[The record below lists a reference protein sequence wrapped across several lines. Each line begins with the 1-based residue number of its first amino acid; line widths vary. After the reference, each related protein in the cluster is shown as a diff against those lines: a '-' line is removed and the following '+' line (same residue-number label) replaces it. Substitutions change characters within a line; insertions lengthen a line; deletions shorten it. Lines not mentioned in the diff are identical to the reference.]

1 MTQSNQHA
9 DVNVMETT
17 ELDLASVLDVLL
29 DNRLLIAAIAAVFIF
44 LGTLY
49 ALLVTPIY
57 ESNIL
62 VQIEDSPDASA
73 AKDLLGTLSTMF
85 DVKSTADA
93 EIQILG
99 SRLVVSRA
107 IDKLKLFIHAKPHRF
122 PVIGG
127 WLARRQDGL
136 SVPGLFGVGGYTW
149 GRESIDVATFD
160 VPKQLEGKPYKL
172 VVLAGG
178 RYELS
183 GPGFD
188 QPVNGRV
195 GTAETF
201 PASAGPINFFVRGTN
216 AAAGARFDLVRAS
229 RMDTIEDLQK
239 QLRIQELGKQS
250 GVISATLRSDDP
262 VRLSATLNEIGDQ
275 YVRQNVDRKA
285 AQAENSLEFLASQ
298 EPKMKRDLE
307 QAENLLNDYRN
318 THKILDLTE
327 EGKSILAQSA
337 DAEQQLFM
345 LRQKRQ
351 ELLTRFGPM
360 HPGVVAI
367 DEQIAGTQDHIGEL
381 TNQIKR
387 MPTAQRDAIRLERDV
402 RVNTD
407 LYLTLRNNIEQLRLL
422 KAGKIGS
429 VRLVDVA
436 SLPERAVS
444 PKKMIV
450 VVVATLLG
458 LFAGA
463 GAAFLRDK
471 LFTGVTNVR
480 SLEAHSGLAVYATVP
495 HSEQQRKLATSL
507 AGSMAAGQANLL
519 ANVYPGDPAV
529 ESLRSLR
536 TALQFAMLD
545 AHNNVVLLTGPSPG
559 LGKSFTSANLAVVLA
574 ESKRVLLVDGDL
586 RRGILN
592 KYFGEERGTGIAD
605 FIAGTR
611 SAADIIRKTNVPN
624 LDLVT
629 TGTLPPNAAALLL
642 NRNWLSFIQNASA
655 DYDIVLID
663 SPPVLA
669 VTDAAIIATI
679 AGTVFLVARFGQT
692 RVGEVVES
700 VKQLAQSGS
709 RVSGLI
715 FNGMKTRGGN
725 YRYGG
730 KYGSYRYVSYNYE
743 NT

>member
-9 DVNVMETT
+9 DVNVVETT
-17 ELDLASVLDVLL
+17 ELDLASVLDILL
-29 DNRLLIAAIAAVFIF
+29 DNRLLIAAIATVFTFIS
-44 LGTLY
+44 GLY

-107 IDKLKLFIHAKPHRF
+107 VDKLKLFIHAKPHRF

-127 WLARRQDGL
+127 WLARRRDGL

-172 VVLAGG
+172 VALAGG

-188 QPVNGRV
+188 QPVKGRV

-201 PASAGPINFFVRGTN
+201 PASAGPIKLLVRGINGT
-216 AAAGARFDLVRAS
+216 AGAGFDLVRGS

-262 VRLSATLNEIGDQ
+262 VQLSAILNEIGDQ

-285 AQAENSLEFLASQ
+285 AQAENSLQFLASQ

-307 QAENLLNDYRN
+307 QAENRLNDYRN
-318 THKILDLTE
+318 KHKILDLTE
-327 EGKSILAQSA
+327 EGKSILAQSL
-337 DAEQQLFM
+337 DAEQQHFTLT
-345 LRQKRQ
+345 QKRQ

-367 DEQIAGTQDHIGEL
+367 DEQIAGTLGYIGEL
-381 TNQIKR
+381 TDQIKR
-387 MPTAQRDAIRLERDV
+387 MPTAQRDAIRLQRDV
-402 RVNTD
+402 QVNTD
-407 LYLTLRNNIEQLRLL
+407 LYLALRNNIEQLRLL
-422 KAGKIGS
+422 KAGKVGS
-429 VRLVDVA
+429 VRLVDAA
-436 SLPERAVS
+436 SLPERAVF
-444 PKKMIV
+444 PKKTIV

-458 LFAGA
+458 LFVGA
-463 GAAFLRDK
+463 GAAFVRDQ
-471 LFTGVTNVR
+471 LFTGITNVR

-495 HSEQQRKLATSL
+495 HSEQQRKLAANL
-507 AGSMAAGQANLL
+507 ADSMAAGQASLL
-519 ANVYPGDPAV
+519 ANSYPGDPAV

-545 AHNNVVLLTGPSPG
+545 ANNNVVLLTGPSPG
-559 LGKSFTSANLAVVLA
+559 LGKSFASANLAVVLA
-574 ESKRVLLVDGDL
+574 ENKRVVLVDGDL

-592 KYFGEERGTGIAD
+592 KYFGEERGAGVAD
-605 FIAGTR
+605 LIAGTR
-611 SAADIIRKTNVPN
+611 SAADVIRKTNVPN

-629 TGTLPPNAAALLL
+629 TGTLPPNAATLLL
-642 NRNWLSFIQNASA
+642 NRNWLSFIQKVSA
-655 DYDIVLID
+655 EYDIVLID

-669 VTDAAIIATI
+669 VADAAIMATI
-679 AGTVFLVARFGQT
+679 AGTVFLVARFGKT
-692 RVGEVVES
+692 RVGEVMES

-730 KYGSYRYVSYNYE
+730 KYGSYRYVSYDYE